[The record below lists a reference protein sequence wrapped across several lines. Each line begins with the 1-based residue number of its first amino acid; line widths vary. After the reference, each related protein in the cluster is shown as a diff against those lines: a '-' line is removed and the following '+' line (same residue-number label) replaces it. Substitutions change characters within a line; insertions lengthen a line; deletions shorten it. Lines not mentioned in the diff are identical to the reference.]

1 MKSESIPGWTPINF
15 STIAMHL
22 FSILHVIGTLL
33 VVTGGSMTLPVACSL
48 IYGENDFW
56 ALLISEGV
64 ILAMGAPLWWSFRKY
79 HELGIKDGIFI
90 ATFGWILVSALSGM
104 PFMIHGAIPSFADAF
119 FEMMSGYTTS
129 GATILPD
136 IESMPHGLLFWRS
149 ETHLLGGMGFLTLT
163 VIFLPHGM
171 GGLRIFRAESSPG
184 QVITKEKFHA
194 RNRDTMVRLWI
205 IYMVLNIAEILL
217 LVFGGM
223 PLFDATCHAFGT
235 VSTSGYSPWNASIG
249 HYNNAYFDWVIIVF
263 MFLGGM
269 TFVLFYQMLKG
280 DWRSLRIN
288 TEFRW
293 YVGFMLFFCAAVSWI
308 LWRENT
314 YGLAD
319 AIRYGTFQV
328 TSLLTTTGFTTADY
342 EQWPQASQMFLYA
355 VCFIGA
361 CAGSTTSGIK
371 VVHYVVICKFGVAA
385 IKKIFFQPMSVISVR
400 LNQRPVA
407 DAIIH
412 LSVCYFIV
420 NIFMVL
426 AGGCFM
432 VLTDDMDYVTAMSS
446 VIATLMNIGPGFGAV
461 GPSENYAFISD
472 AGKWFLSWNMLVG
485 RLEMFSA
492 LVVFYPSFWKR

>member
-1 MKSESIPGWTPINF
+1 
-15 STIAMHL
+15 MHL

-33 VVTGGSMTLPVACSL
+33 LVTGGSMTLSVACSL
-48 IYGENDFW
+48 IYGEGDFW
-56 ALLISEGV
+56 ALFISEVV
-64 ILAMGAPLWWSFRKY
+64 ILIFGAPLWWIFRK
-79 HELGIKDGIFI
+79 HHDLGIKDGIFI

-104 PFMIHGAIPSFADAF
+104 PFMIHGAIPSFTDAF

-129 GATILPD
+129 GATILTD
-136 IESMPHGLLFWRS
+136 IEAVPHGLLFWRS

-205 IYMVLNIAEILL
+205 IYMVLNIVQILL
-217 LVFGGM
+217 LWIGGM
-223 PLFDATCHAFGT
+223 PLFDSMCHAFGT

-269 TFVLFYQMLKG
+269 TFVLFYQIVKG

-293 YVGFMLFFCAAVSWI
+293 YVGFMLFFCGAVSWI

-314 YGLAD
+314 YGLVD

-371 VVHYVVICKFGVAA
+371 VVHYVVICKFGAAA
-385 IKKIFFQPMSVISVR
+385 IKKIFFQPMSLISVR

-407 DAIIH
+407 DSIIH